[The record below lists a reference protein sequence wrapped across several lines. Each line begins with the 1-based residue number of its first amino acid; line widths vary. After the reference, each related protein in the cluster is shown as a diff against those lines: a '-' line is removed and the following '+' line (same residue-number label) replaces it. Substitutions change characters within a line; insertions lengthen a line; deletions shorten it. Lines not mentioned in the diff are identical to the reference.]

1 MIHQSAMKAVRS
13 IKSDRLTVLKNG
25 DDRIKFSHEF
35 QGQDEYR
42 YIQYQIGQAD
52 GNVHEVVE
60 DHGDACDTACEKV
73 MGNKEYIESGGIDE
87 SADEGDDKYE
97 ENALYADRIVPMLTD
112 IGAHDDLLWDVPM
125 E

>member
-1 MIHQSAMKAVRS
+1 
-13 IKSDRLTVLKNG
+13 
-25 DDRIKFSHEF
+25 
-35 QGQDEYR
+35 
-42 YIQYQIGQAD
+42 
-52 GNVHEVVE
+52 
-60 DHGDACDTACEKV
+60 

-97 ENALYADRIVPMLTD
+97 ENALYVDRIFPILTD

>member
-1 MIHQSAMKAVRS
+1 MTHQSAMKAVRS
-13 IKSDRLTVLKNG
+13 MKSDRLTVLKNG
-25 DDRIKFSHEF
+25 NDRIKFSHES
-35 QGQDEYR
+35 QGQNEHR

-60 DHGDACDTACEKV
+60 NHGDACDTACEEV

>member
-1 MIHQSAMKAVRS
+1 
-13 IKSDRLTVLKNG
+13 
-25 DDRIKFSHEF
+25 
-35 QGQDEYR
+35 
-42 YIQYQIGQAD
+42 
-52 GNVHEVVE
+52 
-60 DHGDACDTACEKV
+60 

-112 IGAHDDLLWDVPM
+112 IGAHDDLLWGVPM